1 MGLWPWDGIGKVK
14 HTLLSIVL
22 TPLLTSSLALK
33 DIFCLLSKYISLFYF
48 FNDWEIS
55 HISCCCCRFS
65 FLVFTVTLSPSPS
78 IPPNLSLSETLITM
92 VESNPPRRL
101 NVHQALGGGSGPLS
115 LSLSPN
121 LCIHIHIHH
130 AYIHSYVWIY
140 VYYTLIHESDS
151 CFLIDCHNWFSFL
164 VFLLIDWLYIV

>member
-1 MGLWPWDGIGKVK
+1 MIVTLPWDGIGKWN
-14 HTLLSIVL
+14 TRYCQLSS
-22 TPLLTSSLALK
+22 LLTSSLALK
-33 DIFCLLSKYISLFYF
+33 DILPSLKIYF
-48 FNDWEIS
+48 FVLFFYDWEIS
-55 HISCCCCRFS
+55 HISCCCCCCRFS
-65 FLVFTVTLSPSPS
+65 FLVFTVTLSPS
-78 IPPNLSLSETLITM
+78 IPPNLSLW
-92 VESNPPRRL
+92 NPNHHGRIQSSSSLKRSSSSRRWL
-101 NVHQALGGGSGPLS
+101 RSS

-130 AYIHSYVWIY
+130 AYIRSYVWIY